1 MAKRT
6 SMRTIA
12 VRNIVSH
19 KLRLALTVLSVML
32 GTAFISGAFMFT
44 NSLSSTFAAAVG
56 SAYEDVDA
64 AVSPAEVSQEQKV
77 MRCDRCL
84 CYVVC

>member
-44 NSLSSTFAAAVG
+44 NPLSSTFAAAFG
-56 SAYEDVDA
+56 RA
-64 AVSPAEVSQEQKV
+64 
-77 MRCDRCL
+77 
-84 CYVVC
+84 